1 MIDGSVLDEM
11 LTDLGFDETSTLFVS
26 EVEALFSKLFS
37 NAVNLDSSLIEQST
51 ELSLNWALKCY
62 DRLESSIFFYMH
74 VFTTHS
80 GRTGQVLLRSLKIGL
95 ILLSAMAPEDKYIGE
110 EVAAL

>member
-37 NAVNLDSSLIEQST
+37 SVVNFDLSLIEQST

-62 DRLESSIFFYMH
+62 DRLGSSILFYMH

-95 ILLSAMAPEDKYIGE
+95 ILLSGMAPEDKYIGE
-110 EVAAL
+110 EMKTL